1 MPTFTR
7 ARFVLNSLALLGLLN
22 SAIPEESFGDD
33 SRPSRQVEEST
44 PEETS
49 QKSRPSG
56 RTIGRLDTLFTPPS
70 ASAKSDQPLSIP
82 GLASSQVVSQED
94 AALQEALELAYD
106 AGSDLSSAAASL
118 ANDVLGGVTRI
129 GKKTPPSS
137 NVVVAGESRTQV
149 TNTQTTPFKSV
160 CRIEVSWPSP
170 HKATFGTG
178 SFVGKRVVM
187 TSAHVIYNRSRG
199 GWATSVRVVPGKNG
213 SSKQPEPYG
222 AATHYTLYAPD
233 TYTRDGDDA
242 SDIGWIIL
250 RDATLW
256 NRVGYAFGYGTL
268 TDSEMKT
275 VNLNTAGYP
284 GDKPVGT
291 MWQEYNTKDQLLDQK
306 AGLFTHYFDVA
317 GGQSGSPMYQL
328 TSGSRYVRG
337 IIEAEFTSGTPRN
350 SGVRITSTWKK
361 WTDDFKKQYP

>member
-7 ARFVLNSLALLGLLN
+7 ARFVLSSLALLGLLN
-22 SAIPEESFGDD
+22 SAIPQQSFADD
-33 SRPSRQVEEST
+33 GRPSRQVEEST

-49 QKSRPSG
+49 QTSRPNG
-56 RTIGRLDTLFTPPS
+56 RTIGRLDTLFAPPS

-82 GLASSQVVSQED
+82 GLASSPVVSQED

-106 AGSDLSSAAASL
+106 AGSDLSCAAASL
-118 ANDVLGGVTRI
+118 ANDVLGGVARL
-129 GKKTPPSS
+129 GKKMPPSE
-137 NVVVAGESRTQV
+137 NIVVGTDNRAQV
-149 TNTQTTPFKSV
+149 TNTKTTPFNAV

-187 TSAHVIYNRSRG
+187 TSAHVIYDRTRG
-199 GWATSVRVVPGKNG
+199 GWATSVRVVPGKN
-213 SSKQPEPYG
+213 SSSSQPEPYG

-233 TYTRDGDDA
+233 TYTRDGSEA

-250 RDATLW
+250 RDTTLW

-268 TDSEMKT
+268 SDSTMKT
-275 VNLNTAGYP
+275 VNLNTAGYAS
-284 GDKPVGT
+284 DKPYGT
-291 MWQEYNTKDQLLDQK
+291 MWREYNTKDQKLV
-306 AGLFTHYFDVA
+306 GTGMITHYFDSF
-317 GGQSGSPMYQL
+317 GGSSGMPLYEAS
-328 TSGSRYVRG
+328 SSSRYVRSVHRG
-337 IIEAEFTSGTPRN
+337 GGSDNASNRA
-350 SGVRITSTWKK
+350 VRITSTWKT